1 MAQGEVMMD
10 ETGMTYADKVGM
22 IADVLLTWGEEAA
35 QELADRY
42 AVDLEALKDGGERS
56 HRQ

>member
-22 IADVLLTWGEEAA
+22 IAEVLLTWGEEAA
-35 QELADRY
+35 QELAERY
-42 AVDLEALKDGGERS
+42 AIDLEALKGEGECS